1 MLNFFGIIGAS
12 KKKRKKYAR
21 IQKFSPVIPACP
33 QLRDTRVVKLQ
44 WPLMELTSMFSES
57 AKSAESVDVSLTCV
71 WSTLTNSPLLAKTS
85 IQSWRILHYW

>member
-1 MLNFFGIIGAS
+1 MLNFFGNNRCF
-12 KKKRKKYAR
+12 KKKKYA
-21 IQKFSPVIPACP
+21 IQKFSSVIPACL

-44 WPLMELTSMFSES
+44 WPPMELTTSMFSES
-57 AKSAESVDVSLTCV
+57 AMTAESVDVSLTCV